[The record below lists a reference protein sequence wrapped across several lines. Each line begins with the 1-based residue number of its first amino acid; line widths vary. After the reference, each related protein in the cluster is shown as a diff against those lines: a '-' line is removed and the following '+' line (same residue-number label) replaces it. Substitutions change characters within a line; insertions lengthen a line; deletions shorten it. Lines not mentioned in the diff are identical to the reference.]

1 MNLHDIGFDE
11 WFVAQRAKLPDSDFE
26 VARISAVDRERY
38 LVLGEHGEVPA
49 EITGRLRFGA
59 ESPLDFPAVG
69 DFVLVQYHNTN
80 SLAIVQS
87 LLPRR
92 TVLCRKTAGK
102 RVAFQL
108 IAANLDLAFVVQAC
122 DADFSVRRL
131 ERYLVMINEGSIE
144 PAILLSKS
152 DLVDAAE
159 LAQLR
164 TSIHEAGIET
174 EPLVLSNETGVGL
187 DQVRELLQPGRTY
200 CLLGSS
206 GVGKTTLLNHL
217 AGKEAF
223 LTGAVREH
231 DGKGR
236 HTTTRRQL
244 VVLADGAMMIDTP
257 GMRELASI
265 GAESGIDDS
274 FADIT
279 ALAQD
284 CRFKDCTHTNE
295 NGCQV
300 LAAVAGGQL
309 GEERY
314 LSYLKLA
321 RESAYH
327 QLSYLEKR
335 RQDRAFGRFVKS
347 VLKDKKRR

>member
-1 MNLHDIGFDE
+1 MNLNDIGFNQ
-11 WFVAQRAKLPDSDFE
+11 WFFDQLAAAPDTEFR

-38 LVLGEHGEVPA
+38 LVLGEPGEVAA
-49 EITGRLRFGA
+49 EITGRLRFSA
-59 ESPLDFPAVG
+59 ESSLDFPAVG
-69 DFVLVQYHNTN
+69 DFVLVQYHNDN
-80 SLAIVQS
+80 SLAIIQS

-92 TVLCRKTAGK
+92 TVLCRKTSGK
-102 RVAFQL
+102 QVAQQL

-131 ERYLVMINEGSIE
+131 ERYLVMINEGNIE
-144 PAILLSKS
+144 PAIVLSKS

-159 LAQLR
+159 LERLMA
-164 TSIHEAGIET
+164 TIHQTGIT
-174 EPLVLSNETGVGL
+174 ADVLVLSNETGVGL
-187 DQVRELLQPGRTY
+187 DQVREHLCPGKTS

-217 AGKEAF
+217 AGREAF
-223 LTGAVREH
+223 LTSEVREH

-244 VVLADGAMMIDTP
+244 VVLDGGALMIDTP

-279 ALAQD
+279 ALAVD
-284 CRFKDCTHTNE
+284 CRFADCSHTSE
-295 NGCQV
+295 SGCRV
-300 LAAVAGGQL
+300 LEAVASGDL
-309 GEERY
+309 DEERY
-314 LSYLKLA
+314 ESYLKLT
-321 RESAYH
+321 RESAFH

-335 RQDRAFGRFVKS
+335 RKDRVFGRFIKNVQKHH
-347 VLKDKKRR
+347 KK